1 MITTQN
7 DYKPTLAESN
17 QKHQKELTAQHEQAR
32 KLELKYQTDLNKE
45 RQKRDGYLEEIM
57 VQDQGSLDSF
67 PEEVRRK
74 AKVTMEIEQQD
85 QIQHKIADL
94 QQENDFLRTQVTDQQ
109 QRARYLQSE
118 LEHQK
123 ELYGQLQIQV
133 MAKHQLSSL
142 PNDGD
147 VSYMHV
153 HVHIFWVVTDNCVL
167 AAS

>member
-1 MITTQN
+1 M
-7 DYKPTLAESN
+7 
-17 QKHQKELTAQHEQAR
+17 
-32 KLELKYQTDLNKE
+32 NKE
-45 RQKRDGYLEEIM
+45 RQKRNGYLEETM

-67 PEEVRRK
+67 SEEVRRK

-85 QIQHKIADL
+85 RIQHTIADL

-133 MAKHQLSSL
+133 MAKHQLSNL
-142 PNDGD
+142 PNDRD

-153 HVHIFWVVTDNCVL
+153 HVYIFWVVTDNCVL
-167 AAS
+167 AAELK